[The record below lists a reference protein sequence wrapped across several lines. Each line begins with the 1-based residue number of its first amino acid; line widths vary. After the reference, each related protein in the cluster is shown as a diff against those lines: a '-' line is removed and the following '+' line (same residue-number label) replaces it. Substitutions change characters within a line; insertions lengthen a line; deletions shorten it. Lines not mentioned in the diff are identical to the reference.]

1 IIERRLSFETD
12 PVGFCNEWGVA
23 EEKLSK
29 EIDAARHILPSVKHS
44 QIDLYAIAEL
54 SAGLE
59 VDGHRADLVIL
70 KSARAHAAL
79 MGRRQITEED
89 ILLAAELAL
98 PHRMKRRAFQ
108 EVELRMEQLEKRLD
122 QSKQGLANQQQK
134 SDQPR
139 DVKKKPA

>member
-1 IIERRLSFETD
+1 
-12 PVGFCNEWGVA
+12 
-23 EEKLSK
+23 
-29 EIDAARHILPSVKHS
+29 LPTIKHA
-44 QIDLYAIAEL
+44 QIDLFAIAEL

-79 MGRRQITEED
+79 MGRTQINEED

-122 QSKQGLANQQQK
+122 QSKQGVASQAQK
-134 SDQPR
+134 NEQAR
-139 DVKKKPA
+139 DLKKKPT